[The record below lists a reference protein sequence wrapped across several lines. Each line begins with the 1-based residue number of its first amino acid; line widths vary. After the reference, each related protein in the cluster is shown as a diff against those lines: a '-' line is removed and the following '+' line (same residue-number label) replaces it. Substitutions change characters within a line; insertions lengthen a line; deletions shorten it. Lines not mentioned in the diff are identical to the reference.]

1 MDTIG
6 IVFLASIPLAV
17 VPSWKFL
24 SDSIVDNREFL
35 IAMTILFS
43 LTGWVAIL
51 VWIAWLFERKR
62 TVRELLEFHFSE
74 ANEMERKYKELQLK
88 KDFGMNNEDAFIK
101 SVKYMELMHGE
112 WWFLRGPRSETED
125 RFKADQ
131 IRWRME
137 EYLSE
142 KTAGRFPDR
151 SIVM

>member
-6 IVFLASIPLAV
+6 IVFLAGIPLAV

-24 SDSIVDNREFL
+24 SDSVVDREFL

-51 VWIAWLFERKR
+51 IWIAGLFEKR
-62 TVRELLEFHFSE
+62 RMVRELLTFRFSE

-88 KDFGMNNEDAFIK
+88 EDFGMNNEDAFIK
-101 SVKYMELMHGE
+101 SVKHMELTHGE

-151 SIVM
+151 SPVM